1 MKKKTLFIT
10 SCLFVYIG
18 AVATIARAGGTFTS
32 TAVPNHYQETN
43 IQKGTFNDRALKG
56 FDPAN
61 ITCSDSN
68 MDGMI
73 GQNECSWGDTSTPW
87 FPNSSVNTQFGS
99 GVIPGGSSAQLE
111 QSADV
116 TIGEPHF
123 RVKFFNTPSAPDTT
137 STAGVSSSPSGSL
150 RAQHNEFGFEV
161 VIDKKNDPLE
171 PYYLKFFV
179 PYTTI
184 DSSQDNQGNM
194 AGSATGTYYKEITE
208 MNPMNPGVFNRYTVT
223 GTFTSTGSSYS
234 ASSNCD
240 TGCTSD
246 NEWSWRSNWP

>member
-1 MKKKTLFIT
+1 MKRKNLFAT
-10 SCLFVYIG
+10 SWLLLALIF
-18 AVATIARAGGTFTS
+18 IAPPVRAGGTYT
-32 TAVPNHYQETN
+32 TVPVPNHYQETN
-43 IQKGTFNDRALKG
+43 IQKGTFNDRTVRG
-56 FDPAN
+56 FDPSN

-73 GQNECSWGDTSTPW
+73 SQGECSWGDTSTPW
-87 FPNSSVNTQFGS
+87 FPNPAVNTQFGS
-99 GVIPGGSSAQLE
+99 GVIPGGGDAQLE

-123 RVKFFNTPSAPDTT
+123 RVRFFNTPSAPDTT
-137 STAGVSSSPSGSL
+137 ANAGVSSKPSGNL
-150 RAQHNEFGFEV
+150 RTQHNEFGFEV

-171 PYYLKFFV
+171 PYYLRFFV
-179 PYTTI
+179 PYTTV

-194 AGSATGTYYKEITE
+194 SGSATGTYYKEITE
-208 MNPMNPGVFNRYTVT
+208 MNPMHPGVFNRYTIT
-223 GTFTSTGSSYS
+223 GTFTSTGSSYN

-240 TGCTSD
+240 MGCTSD